1 VAEPQLEL
9 PEVCIEVEERVG
21 EGAFATVFKVDII
34 ECSFIDLEGGET
46 NAALKVLNEPSL
58 WEWYI
63 HHQILE
69 RIPRNLVPP
78 WPPPSAGLAP
88 PHDGHP
94 WRVLSFSLS
103 CGSTTILF
111 DSTRSTC
118 TATRPS
124 HSCSS
129 AMAPC
134 RTP

>member
-1 VAEPQLEL
+1 MAEPQLEL

-21 EGAFATVFKVDII
+21 EGAFATVFKVDIV

-78 WPPPSAGLAP
+78 LAT
-88 PHDGHP
+88 
-94 WRVLSFSLS
+94 SLRWS
-103 CGSTTILF
+103 GP
-111 DSTRSTC
+111 
-118 TATRPS
+118 A
-124 HSCSS
+124 
-129 AMAPC
+129 
-134 RTP
+134 